1 MTEREVRNGRTKQI
15 ANPNEPASYKQVGYI
30 GRLLMEKAYPQGLT
44 KGEASDLIE
53 ELREGEGAAY
63 VAAKLID

>member
-1 MTEREVRNGRTKQI
+1 MEKKSNGMRI
-15 ANPNEPASYKQVGYI
+15 ADPDSPASYKQVAYI
-30 GRLLMEKAYPQGLT
+30 GRLLMERAFPAGLT

-53 ELREGEGAAY
+53 EIREGEGASY